1 MLLQMIGE
9 ETYLVE
15 AQPLLLT
22 RVKSL
27 GSDEPKVK
35 GGCYLLAV

>member
-9 ETYLVE
+9 EIYLVE
-15 AQPLLLT
+15 AQSLLLT

-35 GGCYLLAV
+35 GGCHLLAV